1 MNEFQ
6 YMHELQHQNILNDY
20 FITQKIFQNYVK
32 DEVNNNNKTH
42 KQKIKLLE
50 VLKFHNIKI
59 NNFKSRNNLY

>member
-6 YMHELQHQNILNDY
+6 YAHELQHQNILNDY
-20 FITQKIFQNYVK
+20 FITQQIFENYVT
-32 DEVNNNNKTH
+32 DEVNNKNKTQ

-50 VLKFHNIKI
+50 VLKFHNIQI